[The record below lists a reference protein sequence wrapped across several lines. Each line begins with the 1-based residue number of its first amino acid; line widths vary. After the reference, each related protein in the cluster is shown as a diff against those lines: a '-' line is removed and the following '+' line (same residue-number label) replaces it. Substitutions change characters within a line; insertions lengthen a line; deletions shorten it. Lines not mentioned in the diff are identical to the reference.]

1 MKAKNKHFNIFKFSF
16 CSFSFQ
22 ALIIVIALHIL
33 ADKSENKNIK
43 YIWNFL
49 FNYQQKSFAYAPRIQ
64 KNKKNGKRSDL
75 AIRKFNIFI
84 WFFNLPQSSS
94 SNSIPFGRCVRCK
107 WSSYLSLDATHMQ
120 PILLYSCMHTFC
132 LFRTWAK
139 EKKNNSN

>member
-43 YIWNFL
+43 YIWNFYL
-49 FNYQQKSFAYAPRIQ
+49 IISRSHLRTRYAY
-64 KNKKNGKRSDL
+64 KKNGKRSDL
-75 AIRKFNIFI
+75 AVRKCNIFI

-94 SNSIPFGRCVRCK
+94 SNSIPFERCVRCK
-107 WSSYLSLDATHMQ
+107 WSSYLSLAATHMQ

-132 LFRTWAK
+132 LFRTWAN
-139 EKKNNSN
+139 EKKRNNSN